1 MKNSRD
7 NDVVVLLLL
16 LLSTLFLLLFFEY
29 VDVMTSAEVLLYRTP
44 CSASWFHSEIGMT
57 LKKDV
62 RFTVDITTPRN
73 ARTALR
79 RTRKKTA

>member
-7 NDVVVLLLL
+7 NDVVVLLL

-44 CSASWFHSEIGMT
+44 CSASWFRASGR
-57 LKKDV
+57 V
-62 RFTVDITTPRN
+62 GSSRG
-73 ARTALR
+73 
-79 RTRKKTA
+79 